1 MFQARTPKVLPS
13 AFLLLVLCAGPVAA
27 APDNGAG
34 PLRSVS
40 EKQVSSLPPVREPAL
55 VASDG
60 GQVFAFPARPDVP
73 ANLPAANGPNVVAS
87 GTGPRPYANASVL
100 SVDDRDNSN
109 PVGWAVYEHQTVA
122 DVLNTAITNNY
133 RVVDLFVEGT
143 TSTSLLTAVYV
154 ANTGSY
160 AKTWWFL
167 ADVTPA
173 TLLTFYTSNNA
184 RIVVLKAF
192 NDPAPGGDVRYFA
205 ILISNTGADAKSW
218 WYYHDQSV
226 AQITALWQANN
237 ARLVQ
242 ANSYVKGGTTLY
254 DVVMISNTGSDARG
268 WWWYVNATVADLVT
282 RVSANNAR
290 LVDLDIDPTTGNYNA
305 IMTSCSGGCPAWWWY
320 VGLPT
325 SNLLATVLA
334 NNARIIDANST
345 AGCGDRCWSVVL
357 IANNAPVLG
366 SAASRKHHGAAG
378 DFDLPL
384 LLTVSNPTTEP
395 RQGPAATIVF
405 TFDKPLTGA
414 AVTVSEGTATAGAP
428 TFSGNSVIVSL
439 SGVAD
444 QQYVTVNLS
453 NVSSADGGTG
463 GSGTVRVGFLAGD
476 VNQSRVVTLADLGLV
491 NAQLS
496 QIVTAANYLKDLNAS
511 GTLTLSDKA
520 IANARLT
527 KALPAP

>member
-1 MFQARTPKVLPS
+1 M
-13 AFLLLVLCAGPVAA
+13 VLCAVPIAA
-27 APDNGAG
+27 TPFDGAG
-34 PLRSVS
+34 PPPSVS
-40 EKQVSSLPPVREPAL
+40 EKGVPSSPPVPEPAL

-60 GQVFAFPARPDVP
+60 GQVFAFPTRSGVP
-73 ANLPAANGPNVVAS
+73 ASLPTESGANLVAS
-87 GTGPRPYANASVL
+87 GIGRHPYANDPAL
-100 SVDDRDNSN
+100 AVDDRDNSI
-109 PVGWAVYEHQTVA
+109 PVGWAVYQHQTLTQ
-122 DVLNTAITNNY
+122 VLDTATANNY
-133 RVVDLFVEGT
+133 RVVDLFVE
-143 TSTSLLTAVYV
+143 SAISPYLLTAVYV
-154 ANTGSY
+154 ANSGPY
-160 AKTWWFL
+160 AKTWWL
-167 ADVTPA
+167 LVDATPA
-173 TLLTFYTSNNA
+173 TLLAFSTGNNA

-205 ILISNTGADAKSW
+205 ILIPNTGADAKNW
-218 WYYHDQSV
+218 WYYHNQST
-226 AQITALWQANN
+226 AQVTALWQANN

-242 ANSYVKGGTTLY
+242 VNSYVKGGATLY
-254 DVVMISNTGSDARG
+254 DVVMISNTGSDTQG
-268 WWWYVNATVADLVT
+268 WWWYVNATVSDLIAN
-282 RVSANNAR
+282 VSANNAR
-290 LVDLDIDPTTGNYNA
+290 LVDLDIDPATGNYNA
-305 IMTSCSGGCPAWWWY
+305 IMTSCDGGCPAWWWY
-320 VGLPT
+320 VGVRT
-325 SNLLATVLA
+325 SDLLATVLA

-414 AVTVSEGTATAGAP
+414 AVTVSEGAATAGAP
-428 TFSGNSVIVSL
+428 AFSGNSVVVNL

-496 QIVTAANYLKDLNAS
+496 QVVTAANYLKDLNAS

-527 KALPAP
+527 RALPAP